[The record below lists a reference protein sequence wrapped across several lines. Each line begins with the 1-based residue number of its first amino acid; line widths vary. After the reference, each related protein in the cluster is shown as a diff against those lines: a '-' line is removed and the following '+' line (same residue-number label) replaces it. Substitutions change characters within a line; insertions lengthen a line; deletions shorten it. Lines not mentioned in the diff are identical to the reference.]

1 MTIKPSADVYSTSSD
16 NTNWII
22 HTNVQTT
29 FTFSAPSG
37 IITNVRFRNGNTN
50 VTPSSSSG
58 AGTSEYKVTLD
69 GSVTFTGFEVTF
81 FATSGSCGTNAT
93 WELTKDGSGN
103 YTVLTIGGSG
113 AMENYDHINDAIW
126 HTTAPWGYNLTSVTI
141 GNDITTIGNYAF
153 IGCQQLSSLT
163 IGSSVT
169 SIGTNAFDHCDGL
182 TEVTLPA
189 SVSSIGDGGF
199 KNCAALTRVNIQY
212 TEGLVTLGSS
222 CFNGCNNLQYIVAP
236 TPALALQYK
245 DATNWS
251 ASAGKLRVALGD
263 YLFTATD
270 EGGTAAYAITNE
282 DDLRNLSAA
291 VIAGNTAS
299 GYTFRQTA
307 NITLG
312 NTGFRPI
319 GKNDDICFSGTYDG
333 GDYTISGLH
342 VSKIDGFYDYGL
354 FGRVKNGTVKN
365 VRLISPSV
373 NVGNVDLRY
382 SYGALVGIAKSSTV
396 KDCVIITPT
405 IEGSGSSKGAIIG
418 YSDNPTNL
426 QNLYFYDGNCN
437 KPFGADKTISTVCR
451 ARKVT
456 LGSGIGSVSP
466 DANSMDNGF
475 VYNNER
481 YYREKLTLTLTTN
494 LTENTGYHPVYKVN
508 GKILDGNTYTVNSTD
523 GDVTLTAE
531 YTPDIH
537 YIDAD
542 GNRQTRSDYT
552 VLTNSTNISNL
563 SSGWY
568 VVESNV
574 SYSSKFS
581 CESGDIHLILC
592 DNAKMTIEPTQD
604 QAMAMKHG
612 SLTVYAQSTGN
623 SMGQLE
629 AISSDFTAIA
639 SYLNNI
645 TICGGKI
652 TATGSTSGNYCGIY
666 ADGNITIHGGQV
678 SATGKYGIRAYEG
691 NVILGLRN
699 ANDYITANSYNSTK
713 GSIRIADGQTLT
725 DGTNFYSGTTS
736 ANAIGGKTLRRA
748 TQADYIQACLGA
760 GNDGS
765 AEHPYTISDAD
776 GWNAF
781 CDALQDNTTW
791 NRFSGKT
798 VKLGNSISVTRMAG
812 SDGHDFCGT
821 FDGQGKTLT
830 VNFTGTKYAAPFFY
844 VKSQDDNH
852 PATIQN
858 LRVSGTVTASDKFAA
873 GIAGGCHGKVNITN
887 CLVSTTI
894 SSSVNGDGTNG
905 GLVGVFDGGTLNITG
920 CAFTGKLLSTGSAAT
935 TKCGGFVGY
944 SHVSG
949 TAVNI
954 TNSLYAPAAL
964 VGSEK
969 EPTSS
974 SKTFLRSENTTVTI
988 TNSYY
993 TRTLGDAQG
1002 TAPYIYTSKPES
1014 IGTEGTTYSV
1024 SGITPYTDGLGYG
1037 GKYYMAEAASF
1048 NLTANL
1054 AGGAYWSTFYSNACN
1069 YQAPDGTQVF
1079 AVKLTGTTLTMT
1091 EIEDRIV
1098 KSGEGVVLK
1107 NSTTGSIEMT
1117 QTENTPTGN
1126 FDGNSLKGTMKAI
1139 TNPGNAYVLNTGS
1152 GGVGFYKLN
1161 ASGTIGAHKA
1171 YLTSSA
1177 LAREFFG
1184 FDEEA
1189 TGIASM
1195 ADGGS
1200 MKSDVWH
1207 TLDGRR
1213 LSGKPTTKGVFIHNG
1228 RKEVLK

>member
-22 HTNVQTT
+22 HTNVTTT
-29 FTFSAPSG
+29 FTFNAPSG
-37 IITNVRFRNGNTN
+37 IITNVRFRNGNADVN
-50 VTPSSSSG
+50 PSSSSG
-58 AGTSEYKVTLD
+58 ADTSTYTVTLAD
-69 GSVTFTGFEVTF
+69 NTTFTGFEVTF
-81 FATSGSCGTNAT
+81 YATSGSCGENAT
-93 WELTKDGSGN
+93 WELTTDDSN
-103 YTVLTIGGSG
+103 RYTVLTIGGSG

-126 HTTAPWGYNLTSVTI
+126 RTTAPWGYDLRSVTI
-141 GNDITTIGNYAF
+141 GDGITSIGNYAF

-169 SIGTNAFDHCDGL
+169 SIGTNAIDHCDGL

-189 SVSSIGDGGF
+189 SVSTIGNGAF
-199 KNCAALTRVNIQY
+199 KNCVGLTHVNIER
-212 TEGLVTLGSS
+212 TDAPIITLGSS

-342 VSKIDGFYDYGL
+342 VIKIDGFYYYGL

-373 NVGNVDLRY
+373 NVGNVGLQYCY
-382 SYGALVGIAKSSTV
+382 SALVAIANSSTV
-396 KDCVIITPT
+396 KNCVVITPT
-405 IEGSGSSKGAIIG
+405 IEGSSGNKGAIIG
-418 YSDNPTNL
+418 IFENSYL
-426 QNLYFYDGNCN
+426 QNLYFYGGNCN
-437 KPFGADKTISTVCR
+437 IAVGAGLSHISTVCR

-481 YYREKLTLTLTTN
+481 YYREGLTLTLTTN

-508 GKILDGNTYTVNSTD
+508 GHAINGNTYTVNSTD

-604 QAMAMKHG
+604 QAMTMKHG

-629 AISSDFTAIA
+629 AISSDRTAIA
-639 SYLNNI
+639 SDLNNI

-652 TATGSTSGNYCGIY
+652 TATGSTSDNNCGIY

-699 ANDYITANSYNSTK
+699 ANDYITANRYNSTK

-760 GNDGS
+760 DNDGS

-812 SDGHDFCGT
+812 SNDHRFMGT
-821 FDGQGKTLT
+821 FDGQGHTLT
-830 VNFTGTKYAAPFFY
+830 VSYVNTDNNTMTAPFSY
-844 VKSQDDNH
+844 VDG
-852 PATIQN
+852 ATIRN
-858 LRVSGTVTASDKFAA
+858 LVVGGSITGSAHRAA
-873 GIAGGCHGKVNITN
+873 GIIGETSDNLSHITNCVSSVNISGGRYTAGFSVGGNVAIEGCVFNGKIVGTQYSGGFVGWSYSGLAITN
-887 CLVSTTI
+887 CLFAPQDGSSI
-894 SSSVNGDGTNG
+894 SGGTFYYNG
-905 GLVGVFDGGTLNITG
+905 GGGDIT
-920 CAFTGKLLSTGSAAT
+920 
-935 TKCGGFVGY
+935 
-944 SHVSG
+944 
-949 TAVNI
+949 
-954 TNSLYAPAAL
+954 P
-964 VGSEK
+964 
-969 EPTSS
+969 
-974 SKTFLRSENTTVTI
+974 

-993 TRTLGDAQG
+993 TTALGTAQG

-1037 GKYYMAEAASF
+1037 GKYYMAEAATF